1 MEWYNV
7 VIGIIAAIGGVGG
20 IITIYKARPEKEG
33 IVVKNM
39 REMLDE
45 AHRLYDEMKSERNE
59 VRKEFDEYKDKTDR
73 RFDNLETKL
82 DKTEGTVTVL
92 EGVINRGYGCRYPDN
107 PSECPVIREYERIN
121 CKECPAQFDEK

>member
-1 MEWYNV
+1 MEWYNI
-7 VIGIIAAIGGVGG
+7 VIGIVAAIGGVGG
-20 IITIYKARPEKEG
+20 IIAIYKARPEKEG

-59 VRKEFDEYKDKTDR
+59 VRKEFDDYKDKTDK
-73 RFDNLETKL
+73 RFEKLENKQE
-82 DKTEGTVTVL
+82 KTEETVTQL

-107 PSECPVIREYERIN
+107 PSDCPVIKEYERIN
-121 CKECPAQFDEK
+121 CNDCPAQFEDK

>member
-1 MEWYNV
+1 M
-7 VIGIIAAIGGVGG
+7 
-20 IITIYKARPEKEG
+20 
-33 IVVKNM
+33 KNM

-59 VRKEFDEYKDKTDR
+59 VRKEFDEYKDKTDK

>member
-20 IITIYKARPEKEG
+20 IIAIYKARPEKDG